1 MKSDRL
7 IELLEKAAKALEDGS
22 DPFHTSFL
30 SENQVTLDECYDLSL
45 AISSAIDLM
54 LIPLR
59 RTQVTRDLKKAL
71 NRGKR

>member
-30 SENQVTLDECYDLSL
+30 TENSVTLDECYDLSM
-45 AISSAIDLM
+45 AMSAAIDLF

-59 RTQVTRDLKKAL
+59 RTKVTTELKKAL
-71 NRGKR
+71 KRK